1 MAVTYRATIR
11 GQTFRFDDLRTLMG
25 AANEEKSGDQLA
37 GLAATSETERVA
49 AKMAL
54 ADVTVAELATSP
66 LVEDD
71 VTELSAGVVNGVPF
85 SQIASLTIGELR
97 EQILAPEFSRR
108 WPSWRGG
115 ITPEVAAGVAKL
127 MGDKDLVLAASRLRT
142 VTRCRN
148 TMGQPGVLGVR
159 LQPNHPADYLPGV
172 LLSTIDG
179 LRHGC
184 GDAMI
189 GLNPAGDSVETIA
202 TLLIGLQ
209 EVVTRLGVP
218 TQTCVLSHITTQIEA
233 LRAGAPVDLIFQ
245 SVAGTQAANASFGI
259 DLNMLGDARQEVLEH
274 HRTRHDDFIGE
285 QVMYFETGQGSALS
299 AEAHHGI
306 DQLTLEARAQSVA
319 RAFDPFLVN
328 TVVGFIGP
336 EYLADG
342 RQIIRAGLE
351 DHFMGKLMGLP
362 MGCDV
367 CFTNHVD
374 ADHNSND
381 DLLVLLAA
389 AGCTYVM
396 GIPGS
401 DDVMLSYQ
409 STSFQDAVAVR
420 ELFGLRPAP
429 EFERWMVEQGWWADG
444 HVTAGMSDPSVISG
458 MFEALPV
465 GRFS

>member
-1 MAVTYRATIR
+1 VTYRATIR
-11 GQTFRFDDLRTLMG
+11 GETYSFADLRILMG

-37 GLAATSETERVA
+37 GLAATSETQRVA

-54 ADVTVAELATSP
+54 ADVTVGELVATP
-66 LVEDD
+66 LVDDD
-71 VTELSAGVVNGVPF
+71 VTALISDAVDREVLPAIAG
-85 SQIASLTIGELR
+85 LTVGELR
-97 EQILAPEFSRR
+97 EQILAPDFARR
-108 WPSWRGG
+108 WPAWRGA
-115 ITPEVAAGVAKL
+115 ITPEVAAAVAKL
-127 MGDKDLVLAASRLRT
+127 MGNKDLILAANRLIT

-148 TMGQPGVLGVR
+148 TMGQRGVLGIR

-172 LLSTIDG
+172 VLSTIDG

-189 GLNPAGDSVETIA
+189 GINPAGDSVATIA
-202 TLLIGLQ
+202 TLLLGLQ
-209 EVVTRLGVP
+209 EVVTRLGIP
-218 TQTCVLSHITTQIEA
+218 TQTCVLGHITTQIDA
-233 LRAGAPVDLIFQ
+233 LRAGAPVDLLFQ
-245 SVAGTQAANASFGI
+245 SVAGTEKANASFGVT
-259 DLNMLGDARQEVLEH
+259 LELVADARAEVLVH
-274 HRTRHDDFIGE
+274 HQARGDDFIGD
-285 QVMYFETGQGSALS
+285 QFMYFETGQGSALS

-306 DQLTLEARAQSVA
+306 DQLTVEARAQAVA

-351 DHFMGKLMGLP
+351 DHFTGKLMGLP

-367 CFTNHVD
+367 CFTNHVE

-389 AGCTYVM
+389 AGCTYFM

-429 EFERWMVEQGWWADG
+429 EFERWMVDQGWWADG
-444 HVTAGMSDPSVISG
+444 RAAAGMSDPRVISG
-458 MFEALPV
+458 LLDALPV
-465 GRFS
+465 AR

>member
-1 MAVTYRATIR
+1 MAFRATIR
-11 GQTFRFDDLRTLMG
+11 GETFRFADLHTLLG
-25 AANEEKSGDQLA
+25 AANEEKAGDQLA
-37 GLAATSETERVA
+37 GLAAATDTERVA

-54 ADVTVAELATSP
+54 ADMSVGELVGTP
-66 LVEDD
+66 LVDD
-71 VTELSAGVVNGVPF
+71 NVTGLILDAVDPEALAN
-85 SQIASLTIGELR
+85 IRALTIGELR
-97 EQILAPEFSRR
+97 EQILSPDFPLL
-108 WPSWRGG
+108 WPAWRDG
-115 ITPEVAAGVAKL
+115 ITPEVAAAVAKL
-127 MGDKDLVLAASRLRT
+127 MGDKDLVLSASRLKT

-148 TMGQPGVLGVR
+148 TMGQSGVLGIR

-172 LLSTIDG
+172 VLSTIDG

-189 GLNPAGDSVETIA
+189 GVNPAGDSVETIT
-202 TLLIGLQ
+202 TLLLGLQ
-209 EVVTRLGVP
+209 ELISRLGVP
-218 TQTCVLSHITTQIEA
+218 TQICVLSHITTQIDA
-233 LRAGAPVDLIFQ
+233 LRAGAPVDLLFQ
-245 SVAGTQAANASFGI
+245 SVAGTQDANASFGVT
-259 DLNMLGDARQEVLEH
+259 LELLADARAEVLEH
-274 HRTRHDDFIGE
+274 HRARSDDFVGQ
-285 QVMYFETGQGSALS
+285 QVTYFETGQGSALS

-306 DQLTLEARAQSVA
+306 DQLTIEARAQAVA

-351 DHFMGKLMGLP
+351 DHFTGKLMGLP

-381 DLLVLLAA
+381 DLLILLAA
-389 AGCTYVM
+389 AGCTFFM
-396 GIPGS
+396 GVPGS

-429 EFERWMVEQGWWADG
+429 EFEHWLVARGWWADG
-444 HVTAGMSDPSVISG
+444 HSAAGMSDPRVISD
-458 MFEALPV
+458 MLRALPAKAH
-465 GRFS
+465 R

>member
-1 MAVTYRATIR
+1 MTYRATIR
-11 GQTFRFDDLRTLMG
+11 GETFSFADLRVLLG

-37 GLAATSETERVA
+37 GLAATTETQRVA

-54 ADVTVAELATSP
+54 ADVTVGELVATP
-66 LVEDD
+66 LVDD
-71 VTELSAGVVNGVPF
+71 AVTGLISDAVDRDVLPVIAG
-85 SQIASLTIGELR
+85 LTVGELR
-97 EQILAPEFSRR
+97 EQILAPDFARR
-108 WPSWRGG
+108 WPAWRGA
-115 ITPEVAAGVAKL
+115 ITPEVAAAVAKL
-127 MGDKDLVLAASRLRT
+127 MGNKDLILAASRLIT

-148 TMGQPGVLGVR
+148 TMGQRGVLGIR

-172 LLSTIDG
+172 ILSTIDG

-189 GLNPAGDSVETIA
+189 GINPAGDSVETIA
-202 TLLIGLQ
+202 TLLVGLQ
-209 EVVTRLGVP
+209 DVVTRLGIP
-218 TQTCVLSHITTQIEA
+218 TQTCVLGHITTQIDA
-233 LRAGAPVDLIFQ
+233 LRAGAPVDLLFQ
-245 SVAGTQAANASFGI
+245 SVAGTQAANASFGVT
-259 DLNMLGDARQEVLEH
+259 LELLADARAEVLEH
-274 HRTRHDDFIGE
+274 HRSRPDDFIGD
-285 QVMYFETGQGSALS
+285 QFMYFETGQGSALS

-306 DQLTLEARAQSVA
+306 DQLTVEARAQAVA

-351 DHFMGKLMGLP
+351 DHFTGKLMGLP

-389 AGCTYVM
+389 AGCTYFM

-429 EFERWMVEQGWWADG
+429 EFERWMVDQGWWADG
-444 HVTAGMSDPSVISG
+444 RAAAGMSDPRVISG
-458 MFEALPV
+458 LLDALPV
-465 GRFS
+465 AR

>member
-1 MAVTYRATIR
+1 VTFRATIR
-11 GQTFRFDDLRTLMG
+11 GETFRFADLRVLLG

-37 GLAATSETERVA
+37 GLAAASETERVA

-54 ADVTVAELATSP
+54 ADLTVGELVGSP
-66 LVEDD
+66 LVDDD
-71 VTELSAGVVNGVPF
+71 VTALIHDTVDVEALAG
-85 SQIASLTIGELR
+85 IASLTLGELR
-97 EQILAPEFSRR
+97 EQILAPDFPLW
-108 WPSWRGG
+108 WPAWRDA
-115 ITPEVAAGVAKL
+115 ITPEVAAAVAKL
-127 MGDKDLVLAASRLRT
+127 MGDKDLVLAASRLKI

-148 TMGQPGVLGVR
+148 TMGQAGVLGIR

-172 LLSTIDG
+172 VLSTIDG

-202 TLLIGLQ
+202 TLLLGLQ
-209 EVVTRLGVP
+209 EVITRLGVP
-218 TQTCVLSHITTQIEA
+218 TQICVLSHITTQIDA
-233 LRAGAPVDLIFQ
+233 LRAGAPVDVLFQ
-245 SVAGTQAANASFGI
+245 SVAGTTDANASFGVT
-259 DLNMLGDARQEVLEH
+259 LELLADARAEVREH
-274 HRTRHDDFIGE
+274 HQARRDDFVGD
-285 QVMYFETGQGSALS
+285 QFMYFETGQGSALS

-306 DQLTLEARAQSVA
+306 DQLTIEARAQAVA

-351 DHFMGKLMGLP
+351 DHFTGKLMGLP

-389 AGCTYVM
+389 AGCTYFM
-396 GIPGS
+396 GVPGS

-429 EFERWMVEQGWWADG
+429 EFERWLVEQGWWADG
-444 HVTAGMSDPSVISG
+444 HAAAGMSDPGAISG
-458 MFEALPV
+458 MLQALPV
-465 GRFS
+465 TSQR

>member
-1 MAVTYRATIR
+1 MTFRATIR
-11 GQTFRFDDLRTLMG
+11 GETFRFADMRTLLG

-37 GLAATSETERVA
+37 GLAATTETERVA

-54 ADVTVAELATSP
+54 ADVTVGQLVATP
-66 LVEDD
+66 LVDDD
-71 VTELSAGVVNGVPF
+71 VTGLILDAADPEALA
-85 SQIASLTIGELR
+85 QIRALTIGELR
-97 EQILAPEFSRR
+97 EHILAPDFPLW
-108 WPSWRGG
+108 WPAWRDG

-127 MGDKDLVLAASRLRT
+127 MGDKDLVLAASRLKT

-148 TMGQPGVLGVR
+148 TMGQAGVLGIR

-172 LLSTIDG
+172 VLSTLDG

-189 GLNPAGDSVETIA
+189 GINPAGDSVETIA
-202 TLLIGLQ
+202 TLLLGLQ
-209 EVVTRLGVP
+209 EVITRLGVP
-218 TQTCVLSHITTQIEA
+218 TQICVLSHVTTQIDA
-233 LRAGAPVDLIFQ
+233 LRAGAPVDLLFQ
-245 SVAGTQAANASFGI
+245 SVAGTQDANASFGI
-259 DLNMLGDARQEVLEH
+259 TLELLADARAEVLQH
-274 HRTRHDDFIGE
+274 HQTRPSDFVGT
-285 QVMYFETGQGSALS
+285 QVTYFETGQGSALS

-306 DQLTLEARAQSVA
+306 DQLTVEARAQAVA

-351 DHFMGKLMGLP
+351 DHFTGKLMGLP

-389 AGCTYVM
+389 AGCTYFM
-396 GIPGS
+396 GVPGS

-409 STSFQDAVAVR
+409 STSFQDAVAIR

-429 EFERWMVEQGWWADG
+429 EFEGWLVARGWWADG
-444 HVTAGMSDPSVISG
+444 RSAIAMSDPGVITDILRS
-458 MFEALPV
+458 LPV
-465 GRFS
+465 TAHR